1 VAALVSAAA
10 LAPPFPLVVVVG
22 PTASGK
28 STLALRLAEEFRG
41 EIVSCDSVA
50 VYRGLEIGT
59 AKPTVADRALVPHHL
74 IDVADPG
81 EAFTAGDWSRLA
93 REAIAGI
100 SGRGRLPIIAGGTG
114 LYLRALLDG
123 LFPAPPVA
131 PELRARLR
139 QRGAVRGAAAL
150 HRLLRRLDP
159 RSSAA
164 IHANDLPKLVR
175 ALEVTLTSRIPISRQ
190 WELGREPL
198 VGYRILRLGLA
209 PARDE
214 LYRRI
219 NARATAMFDGG
230 LLEETELLTERYGR
244 DCRPLASLG
253 YAEAAAV
260 LRGDLTRDAALAA
273 ARQGHRNYAKRQ
285 GTWFRREPEMQWIN
299 GFGGDAEV
307 LAEARSLVTRHL
319 QPSSPPPSG

>member
-1 VAALVSAAA
+1 MAALVSAAA

-28 STLALRLAEEFRG
+28 SALALRLAEEFRG

-59 AKPTVADRALVPHHL
+59 AKPPVADRALVPHHL
-74 IDVADPG
+74 IDVADPD

-114 LYLRALLDG
+114 LYLRALVDG

-139 QRGAVRGAAAL
+139 QRGAVRGGAAL

-159 RSSAA
+159 RSAA
-164 IHANDLPKLVR
+164 VIHANDLPKLVR
-175 ALEVTLTSRIPISRQ
+175 ALEVTLTGRTPISQQ
-190 WELGREPL
+190 WERGREPL
-198 VGYRILRLGLA
+198 VGYSILRLGLA

-219 NARATAMFDGG
+219 NARATAMFVGG
-230 LLEETELLTERYGR
+230 LLKETELLTDRYGR
-244 DCRPLASLG
+244 DCRPLGSLG

-260 LRGDLTRDAALAA
+260 LRGDLTRDAAIAE

-285 GTWFRREPEMQWIN
+285 GTWFRREPEMHWIN

-307 LAEARSLVTRHL
+307 LAEARSLVNRHL

>member
-1 VAALVSAAA
+1 MSAAA

-159 RSSAA
+159 RSAAA

-175 ALEVTLTSRIPISRQ
+175 ALEVTLTSRTPISRQ
-190 WELGREPL
+190 WERGREPL
-198 VGYRILRLGLA
+198 VGYSILRLGLA
-209 PARDE
+209 PARNE

-244 DCRPLASLG
+244 DCRPLSSLG

>member
-1 VAALVSAAA
+1 MSAAA

-159 RSSAA
+159 RSAAA

-175 ALEVTLTSRIPISRQ
+175 ALEVTLTSRTPISRQ
-190 WELGREPL
+190 WEGGREPL
-198 VGYRILRLGLA
+198 VGYSILRLGLA
-209 PARDE
+209 PARNE

-244 DCRPLASLG
+244 DCRPLSSLG

-307 LAEARSLVTRHL
+307 LAEARSLVNRHL